1 MRVEP
6 ATEIFSSRKSSM
18 NRVARHLTSPE
29 SSRKSGSG
37 LRFSSIAC
45 FFLVMAAPGGLLAA
59 RLPIVEAAPFM
70 AALYSAV
77 GLPVN
82 LRGLEISGL
91 TTRLEEQA
99 GGRVLL
105 VEGQVANVTAAG
117 VPVPDLTLT
126 VRSADGAILYSWT
139 AASPRS
145 QLDASDRMT
154 FRTRLVSPPEGARD
168 VHVAFR

>member
-1 MRVEP
+1 
-6 ATEIFSSRKSSM
+6 
-18 NRVARHLTSPE
+18 
-29 SSRKSGSG
+29 
-37 LRFSSIAC
+37 
-45 FFLVMAAPGGLLAA
+45 MAAPGSLLAA
-59 RLPIVEAAPFM
+59 RRPVVEAAPFM
-70 AALYSAV
+70 AGLYAAV

-91 TTRLEEQA
+91 STRLEEQA

-105 VEGQVANVTAAG
+105 VEGQVANLTTAS
-117 VPVPDLTLT
+117 VSVPDLTLA
-126 VRSADGAILYSWT
+126 VRSADGAVLYSWT

-145 QLDASDRMT
+145 QLDATDRMT